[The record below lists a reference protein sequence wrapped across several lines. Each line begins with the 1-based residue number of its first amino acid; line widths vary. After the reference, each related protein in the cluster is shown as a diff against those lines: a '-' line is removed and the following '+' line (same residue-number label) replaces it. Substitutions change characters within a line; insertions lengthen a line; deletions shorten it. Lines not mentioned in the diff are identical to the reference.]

1 MQKSPI
7 NEEEIPNRLIPGTG
21 IEVLFDDS
29 ELWYPAQLI
38 DIVEARGVM
47 DGVQKLSQKD
57 NETWEIGF
65 SRGLP
70 FADLSTPTGEF
81 SMRNGKVLLNF
92 NN

>member
-1 MQKSPI
+1 
-7 NEEEIPNRLIPGTG
+7 
-21 IEVLFDDS
+21 
-29 ELWYPAQLI
+29 
-38 DIVEARGVM
+38 M